1 MAAGSP
7 RTMTNAYANISTSQP
22 GPVKKMAAQADT
34 AGAATLATLI
44 ADFNSLLAKLR
55 SAGMLSE

>member
-7 RTMTNAYANISTSQP
+7 ISQAAAYSNISTTQP
-22 GPVKKMAAQADT
+22 GPIKKMPAQADT
-34 AGAATLATLI
+34 AGGATLATLI

-55 SAGMLSE
+55 TAGALTP